1 MAFTA
6 KDIVKHQFGKSLRG
20 YDPIEVEA
28 FLEVV
33 SDKFSDILEENK
45 KLNSKV
51 ITYEK
56 NFKEFDS
63 ARHKFK
69 DNQVNAQKDL
79 KILRTKAEKEAK
91 IIYMDAKIKSENI
104 INKAY
109 KDVARLRQEVD
120 ELRELKS
127 SITNRFRS
135 MLSQHL
141 KTLELYSGDR
151 ADERIKNYNQNSRV
165 N

>member
-1 MAFTA
+1 MAFAA
-6 KDIVKHQFGKSLRG
+6 KDIVKHQFSKSLRG

-33 SDKFSDILEENK
+33 AEKYSDILEEND
-45 KLNSKV
+45 KLKHKV

-63 ARHKFK
+63 ARNRFK

-79 KILRTKAEKEAK
+79 KTLRTKAEKEAK

-120 ELRELKS
+120 ELKEIKGS
-127 SITNRFRS
+127 FIDRFKIILQRQ
-135 MLSQHL
+135 LSTL
-141 KTLELYSGDR
+141 DIYERDGKTEENKKLTR
-151 ADERIKNYNQNSRV
+151 NSRV
-165 N
+165 

>member
-33 SDKFSDILEENK
+33 SDKFSDILEENT
-45 KLNSKV
+45 KLKNKV
-51 ITYEK
+51 INYEK
-56 NFKEFDS
+56 NYKEFDS

-79 KILRTKAEKEAK
+79 KVLRTKAEKEAK

-104 INKAY
+104 VNKAY

-127 SITNRFRS
+127 SISDRFRK
-135 MLSQHL
+135 MLGDHL
-141 KTLELYSGDR
+141 KTLDLYSGDR
-151 ADERIKNYNQNSRV
+151 VDEQRKTFTRNSRA
-165 N
+165 

>member
-6 KDIVKHQFGKSLRG
+6 KDIVKHQFSKSLRG

-28 FLEVV
+28 YLEVV
-33 SDKFSDILEENK
+33 ADKFSDILEENG
-45 KLNSKV
+45 KLKHKV
-51 ITYEK
+51 VTYEK

-63 ARHKFK
+63 ARYKFK
-69 DNQVNAQKDL
+69 ESQVNAQKDL
-79 KILRTKAEKEAK
+79 KALRTKAEKEAK

-120 ELRELKS
+120 ELRQLKS
-127 SITNRFRS
+127 SFLTRFKTI
-135 MLSQHL
+135 L
-141 KTLELYSGDR
+141 KQQLETLDIYSGESSR
-151 ADERIKNYNQNSRV
+151 EELSRKLTRNSRV
-165 N
+165 